1 VTVAPLILI
10 VEARFYEDIADQLAT
25 GAIAAVE
32 ARGGTYRRLA
42 VPGALEIPQVVRY
55 AVARSETGAGPAFD
69 GYVALGCVIR
79 GETTHYDHVCEE
91 SIGGLHQLALRYALA
106 VGTGILTCENRD
118 QAWARAAVDQGNKGA
133 AAANAALDLIAAR
146 HALFDGR

>member
-1 VTVAPLILI
+1 MTGAPSILI
-10 VEARFYEDIADQLAT
+10 VEARFYEDIADQLAA

-32 ARGGTYRRLA
+32 KRGGTYRRIA

-55 AVARSETGAGPAFD
+55 AVVRSESGNGHSFD

-79 GETTHYDHVCEE
+79 GETTHYDHVCTE
-91 SIGGLHQLALRYALA
+91 SISGLHRLALRYSLA

-118 QAWARAAVDQGNKGA
+118 QAWRRAAVDQGNKGA
-133 AAANAALDLIAAR
+133 AAANAALDLVELRQSLLA
-146 HALFDGR
+146 GQ